1 MLHIRRQAIY
11 VWNVRVNGRISFLL
25 NYTWGWRCFADL
37 AECSTSQ
44 IYPSHA
50 NSLAPFFFPTV
61 FKLVIPLSLCLIP
74 FFSQYHLNDSCKPL
88 RIFSCKWWGFF
99 LKGEKKEIHSVG
111 TFTSFPILPFLFFP
125 FLTHSHP
132 LSPLS
137 LCSLIAITNMRE
149 DLSEAVKAQVSGY
162 IQTLVII
169 CCK

>member
-44 IYPSHA
+44 IFPSHA
-50 NSLAPFFFPTV
+50 NSLAPFFPTV

-111 TFTSFPILPFLFFP
+111 TFTSFPILPFLSFS
-125 FLTHSHP
+125 HS
-132 LSPLS
+132 LSPSLS
-137 LCSLIAITNMRE
+137 SITLQFNCHNKYERGFIRGCE
-149 DLSEAVKAQVSGY
+149 SPGQWIYTNPGDYL
-162 IQTLVII
+162 L
-169 CCK
+169 